1 MKYRTIEGGYKVPV
15 FTKDWKAMW
24 FMLGMFFQIFA
35 PFFAVIYYAIRFPQI
50 KTVREVAATWAT
62 TRLVHDG
69 RHPSMCR
76 LHPLFTK
83 LITPSGGETYV

>member
-15 FTKDWKAMW
+15 FTKEWKVMW

-35 PFFAVIYYAIRFPQI
+35 PFYAVIYYAIRFPQI

-62 TRLVHDG
+62 RG
-69 RHPSMCR
+69 
-76 LHPLFTK
+76 LFTMVAI
-83 LITPSGGETYV
+83 LVCVGCILSLLS